1 MGRVAH
7 LRGKLALTAA
17 MLAYVG
23 LVYLLPFTCPILYIT
38 GIHCPGCGLTRAW
51 LAALQGALGRAF
63 VYHPMFWSVP
73 LLYLFFWK
81 DGRVF
86 AQPRYNRLA
95 LTAIGLGFLAVWL
108 GRLWGGVAF
117 C

>member
-51 LAALQGALGRAF
+51 LAALQGAFGRAF
-63 VYHPMFWSVP
+63 AYHPLFWAVP

>member
-1 MGRVAH
+1 MGRIAH

-23 LVYLLPFTCPILYIT
+23 LVYLLPFTCPILFVT

-63 VYHPMFWSVP
+63 AYHPMFWAVP
-73 LLYLFFWK
+73 VLYLFFWK
-81 DGRVF
+81 DGWVF
-86 AQPRYNRLA
+86 AQPRYNRLV
-95 LTAIGLGFLAVWL
+95 LMSIVLGFLLVWL